1 MSLFEYPITSG
12 NEALK
17 NRKERGTKMGAKIG
31 KAIVL
36 GVFAA
41 VLAAGASPASA
52 LTTIRY
58 ATYFTPAYPELFPA
72 MLKFVETVN
81 EKGKGKVKIE
91 FFHSETLL
99 KANDLF
105 SGLIGGSTE
114 AVTVPMVY
122 WHGTLP
128 ISQGLSL
135 PFIWKGELD
144 RYNKALAPGTPLAK
158 FLNENFAKK
167 NVFCFFG
174 VVDDQE
180 YLWTKGKNVKSL
192 EDMKGMKIRT
202 SGLIPSEVIKRVMAS
217 PVSMPSPDVYTALQR
232 GTVDGLLGSI
242 TTIYSRSLH
251 EQVRYMTRYPFDNFG
266 PELVAFRKDWYDK
279 QPDEVKTI
287 LQDAAKVYRDVLY
300 SKSMQVTEEQISVIK
315 KHVQFIDPSR
325 DSKEAFNK
333 ALLPMYD
340 WWVNRPEIGEAG
352 KKILERI
359 RATE

>member
-1 MSLFEYPITSG
+1 MR
-12 NEALK
+12 N
-17 NRKERGTKMGAKIG
+17 KIG

-36 GVFAA
+36 GIFAA
-41 VLAAGASPASA
+41 VIVMGASPASA
-52 LTTIRY
+52 ITTIRY
-58 ATYFTPAYPELFPA
+58 ATFFTPAYPELFPA
-72 MLKFVETVN
+72 MSKFVETVN
-81 EKGKGKVKIE
+81 AKGKGIVKVD

-105 SGLIGGSTE
+105 AGLIGGSAE

-135 PFIWKGELD
+135 PSIWKGDLN
-144 RYNKALAPGTPLAK
+144 RYNNSLAPGTPLAK

-167 NVFCFFG
+167 NLFCFFG

-180 YLWTKGKNVKSL
+180 YLWTKGRNVKSL
-192 EDMKGMKIRT
+192 EDAKGMKIRT
-202 SGLIPSEVIKRVMAS
+202 SGLIPSEVMKRLLAS
-217 PVSMPSPDVYTALQR
+217 PLSMPSPDVYTALQR

-242 TTIYSRSLH
+242 TTIYSRSLQ

-266 PELVAFRKDWYDK
+266 PELIAVRKDWWDK

-287 LQDAAKVYRDVLY
+287 LQEGAKVYRDVLY
-300 SKSMQVTEEQISVIK
+300 SKSMQVTEEQINVIK
-315 KHVQFIDPSR
+315 KQVQFTDPSHEA
-325 DSKEAFNK
+325 KEGFNK

-340 WWVNRPEIGEAG
+340 WWVNRPEVGEGG
-352 KKILERI
+352 KKILELI